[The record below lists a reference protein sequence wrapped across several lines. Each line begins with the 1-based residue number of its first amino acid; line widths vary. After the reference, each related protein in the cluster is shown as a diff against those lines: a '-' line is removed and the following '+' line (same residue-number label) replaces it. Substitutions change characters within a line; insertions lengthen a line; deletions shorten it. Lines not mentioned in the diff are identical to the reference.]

1 MTSPSLLS
9 RESTTLSPRWPQNG
23 HFIGVSPFLFVLLA
37 RRASKVFQTADAQ
50 AILRHEHDAEE
61 DHWHEGDGVRDDGRG
76 DRAVVGRTKKRRHAN
91 TIGLVIAAD
100 ASRCGHGNA
109 DHEQCLQK

>member
-37 RRASKVFQTADAQ
+37 RRAGQVFQTADAQ
-50 AILRHEHDAEE
+50 AILRHEDDAQE
-61 DHWHEGDGVRDDGRG
+61 DHGHEGDGVRHDGG
-76 DRAVVGRTKKRRHAN
+76 SDRAIVVCTKEGRHADA
-91 TIGLVIAAD
+91 IRLVIAAD
-100 ASRCGHGNA
+100 ATRRRNCDA
-109 DHEQCLQK
+109 D